1 MQNIDIKIMNWDK
14 LLSAKRLG
22 LEDREIKNT
31 DEIRSQFQ
39 RDYDRIIFSSPF
51 RRLQNK
57 TQVFPLPGSVFVHNR
72 LTHSLEV
79 ASVGR
84 SLANLVTQFLQK
96 RDDIQNKDIL
106 NELGSIVSAA
116 CLAHDMGNPPF
127 GHAGEEAISKYFS
140 EGNGKKI
147 KNVVTEDEWN
157 DLTHFEGNANA
168 LRLLTHQF
176 TGRRKGGFALTY
188 STLATLIKYPY
199 GSDAM
204 MQGKK
209 KFGYFQAEKE
219 TFLKIANELGLKKI
233 NNQPERFARHP
244 LVFLVE
250 AADDICYEIMD
261 IEDAHK
267 LKILDTPKT
276 FELLLNFFDPDADK
290 IFFETKDRIFEEV
303 TDLNEQVAYLRA
315 SVIGKL
321 IREVAQVFIN
331 NHDKI
336 LHGEYNQSLIKGLT
350 GKSEE
355 AFETCKNL
363 AIRQIYNHKSV
374 VKIELTGFNVLGTL
388 LDEFITAI
396 FNPDSDYSQK
406 ILSILPSQFNVEEHS
421 FYKKAMSVVDFVSGM
436 TDLYAVD
443 LYKDIKGINL

>member
-1 MQNIDIKIMNWDK
+1 MMHWDK
-14 LLSAKRLG
+14 LLSAKRFG
-22 LEDREIKNT
+22 LEDREFKNT

-84 SLANLVTQFLQK
+84 SLANLVARELKQ
-96 RDDIQNKDIL
+96 RDDIRNKEIL
-106 NELGSIVSAA
+106 HEMGSIVSAA

-127 GHAGEEAISKYFS
+127 GHAGEEAISNYFTG
-140 EGNGKKI
+140 GNGQKI
-147 KNVVTEDEWN
+147 KTAVTDEEWN

-168 LRLLTHQF
+168 LRLLTNQF
-176 TGRRKGGFALTY
+176 SGRRKGGFALTY
-188 STLATLIKYPY
+188 STLAALIKYPY
-199 GSDAM
+199 GTDSGM
-204 MQGKK
+204 K
-209 KFGYFQAEKE
+209 KFGFFQSEKE
-219 TFLKIANELGLKKI
+219 TFLAIARELGLKKMSDS
-233 NNQPERFARHP
+233 PMMFARHP

-267 LKILDTPKT
+267 LKIIDTRKT
-276 FELLLNFFDPDADK
+276 FDLLQGFFDSQEDK
-290 IFFETKDRIFEEV
+290 DFYIQKEKVFEEV
-303 TDLNEQVAYLRA
+303 TDINEQVAYIRA
-315 SVIGKL
+315 SVINRL
-321 IREVAQVFIN
+321 INETAQVFIRH
-331 NHDKI
+331 HDEI
-336 LHGEYNQSLIKGLT
+336 MEGTFSQSLIKGLEGNT
-350 GKSEE
+350 KK
-355 AFETCKNL
+355 AFDICKKL
-363 AIRQIYNHKSV
+363 AVKEIYKHRSV

-388 LDEFITAI
+388 LDEFMTAI
-396 FNPDSDYSQK
+396 LQPESDYSEK
-406 ILSILPSQFNVEEHS
+406 ILSLIPAQYDVEGCS

-443 LYKDIKGINL
+443 LFKDIKGINL

>member
-1 MQNIDIKIMNWDK
+1 MMNWDK

-22 LEDREIKNT
+22 LEDREFKNT
-31 DEIRSQFQ
+31 EEIRSQFQ

-84 SLANLVTQFLQK
+84 SIANLVAQYLREQ
-96 RDDIQNKDIL
+96 DDIQNKDIL

-127 GHAGEEAISKYFS
+127 GHAGEEAISKYFK
-140 EGNGKKI
+140 EGNGKRL
-147 KNVVTEDEWN
+147 KNVVTDEEWN

-176 TGRRKGGFALTY
+176 SGRRKGGFALTY
-188 STLATLIKYPY
+188 STLASLLKYPY
-199 GSDAM
+199 GTDAM
-204 MQGKK
+204 LQGKK
-209 KFGYFQAEKE
+209 KFGYFQAEKDI
-219 TFLKIANELGLKKI
+219 FIKIVEELGLKKI
-233 NNQPERFARHP
+233 AKNPLSYARHP
-244 LVFLVE
+244 LVYLVE
-250 AADDICYEIMD
+250 AADDICYEVMD

-267 LKILDTPKT
+267 LKILDTQTT
-276 FELLLNFFDPDADK
+276 FGLLLGFFDTSVDK
-290 IFFETKDRIFEEV
+290 LFYEKKDEIFSEV
-303 TDLNEQVAYLRA
+303 TDINEQVAYLRA
-315 SVIGKL
+315 AVISKL
-321 IREVAQVFIN
+321 IHETAQVFIQ
-331 NHDKI
+331 NHESI
-336 LHGEYNQSLIKGLT
+336 LDGNFSKSLISHLEGISKN
-350 GKSEE
+350 
-355 AFETCKNL
+355 AFDACKKV
-363 AIRQIYNHKSV
+363 AIRDIYNDRSV

-396 FNPDSDYSQK
+396 FQPESAYSQK
-406 ILSILPSQFNVEEHS
+406 ILSILPNQFSVEEHS
-421 FYKKAMSVVDFVSGM
+421 FYKKAMSVVDFISGM

>member
-1 MQNIDIKIMNWDK
+1 MNWETIFTEEQRYKETFNIIEDNRSKYQRDFDK
-14 LLSAKRLG
+14 LVFYSG
-22 LEDREIKNT
+22 
-31 DEIRSQFQ
+31 
-39 RDYDRIIFSSPF
+39 F

-57 TQVFPLPGSVFVHNR
+57 TQVFPLPGSIFVHNR

-84 SLANLVTQFLQK
+84 SLANLVAQYLQN
-96 RDDIQNKDIL
+96 REDIQNKVIL

-116 CLAHDMGNPPF
+116 CLAHDLGNPPF
-127 GHAGEEAISKYFS
+127 GHAGEVAISKYFL
-140 EGNGKKI
+140 EGNGRKF
-147 KNVVTEDEWN
+147 KNAVTPDEWN
-157 DLTHFEGNANA
+157 DLTNFEGNANA

-176 TGRRKGGFALTY
+176 SGRRKGGFALTY
-188 STLATLIKYPY
+188 TTLASLIKYPY
-199 GSDAM
+199 GSNAM
-204 MQGKK
+204 IPGKS
-209 KFGYFQAEKE
+209 KFGYFQAEKD
-219 TFLKIANELGLKKI
+219 TFLKIVHELGLKKVSD
-233 NNQPERFARHP
+233 QPARFARHP

-276 FELLLNFFDPDADK
+276 FELLLNFFDPIKDK
-290 IFFETKDRIFEEV
+290 HFFEIKEQVFEEV
-303 TDLNEQVAYLRA
+303 KDLNEQVAYLRA

-321 IREVAQVFIN
+321 IRETAEVFIK
-331 NHDKI
+331 NHDLI
-336 LHGEYNQSLIKGLT
+336 LRGEYNQTLIKGLQ

-355 AFETCKNL
+355 AFEKCKNL
-363 AIRQIYNHKSV
+363 AIREIYNHKSV
-374 VKIELTGFNVLGTL
+374 IKIELTGFNVLGIL

-396 FNPDSDYSQK
+396 FNPDSNYSQK
-406 ILSILPSQFNVEEHS
+406 ILSILPSQFSVEGHS
-421 FYKKAMSVVDFVSGM
+421 FYKKALSIVDFVSGM

>member
-1 MQNIDIKIMNWDK
+1 MMNWDK

-22 LEDREIKNT
+22 LENREIKNT

-84 SLANLVTQFLQK
+84 SIANVVAKELKTH
-96 RDDIQNKDIL
+96 DDIKNKEIL

-127 GHAGEEAISKYFS
+127 GHAGEEAISKYFK
-140 EGNGKKI
+140 EGNGKRL
-147 KNVVTEDEWN
+147 KNVVTDEEWN

-176 TGRRKGGFALTY
+176 SGRRKGGFALTY
-188 STLATLIKYPY
+188 STLASLLKYPY
-199 GSDAM
+199 GTDAIL
-204 MQGKK
+204 QGKK
-209 KFGYFQAEKE
+209 KFGYFQAEKDIFINIVE
-219 TFLKIANELGLKKI
+219 ELGLKKTGE
-233 NNQPERFARHP
+233 NPLSYARHP
-244 LVFLVE
+244 LVYLVE
-250 AADDICYEIMD
+250 AADDICYEVMD

-267 LKILDTPKT
+267 LKILDTQTT
-276 FELLLNFFDPDADK
+276 FGLLLGFFDTSVDK
-290 IFFETKDRIFEEV
+290 SFYEKKDEIFSEV
-303 TDLNEQVAYLRA
+303 TDINEQVAYLRA
-315 SVIGKL
+315 AVISKL
-321 IREVAQVFIN
+321 IHETAQVFIQ
-331 NHDKI
+331 NHENI
-336 LHGEYNQSLIKGLT
+336 LDGNFSKSLISHLEGISKN
-350 GKSEE
+350 
-355 AFETCKNL
+355 AFDACKKV
-363 AIRQIYNHKSV
+363 AIRDIYNDRSV

-396 FNPDSDYSQK
+396 FQPESDYSQK
-406 ILSILPSQFNVEEHS
+406 ILSILPNQFSVEGNS
-421 FYKKAMSVVDFVSGM
+421 FYKKAMSVVDFISGM

>member
-1 MQNIDIKIMNWDK
+1 MMNWDQ

-22 LEDREIKNT
+22 LEEREFKNT
-31 DEIRSQFQ
+31 NEIRSQFQ

-84 SLANLVTQFLQK
+84 SLANLVAQYLQSRK
-96 RDDIQNKDIL
+96 DIPNKEIL

-127 GHAGEEAISKYFS
+127 GHAGEVAISKYFL
-140 EGNGKKI
+140 EGKGQKF
-147 KNVVTEDEWN
+147 KNAVKPEEWN

-168 LRLLTHQF
+168 LRLLTNQF
-176 TGRRKGGFALTY
+176 NGRRKGGFALTY
-188 STLATLIKYPY
+188 TTLSALIKYPY

-204 MQGKK
+204 LPGKS

-219 TFLKIANELGLKKI
+219 TFLNIASELGLKKV
-233 NNQPERFARHP
+233 NEQPERYARHP

-267 LKILDTPKT
+267 LKILDTTQT
-276 FELLLNFFDPDADK
+276 FELLLNFFDPVKDK
-290 IFFETKDRIFEEV
+290 AFFESKNQIFEEV
-303 TDLNEQVAYLRA
+303 SDLNEQVAYLRA

-321 IREVAQVFIN
+321 IRETAQVFIDH
-331 NHDKI
+331 HDKI
-336 LHGEYNQSLIKGLT
+336 LEGAYTQSLIKGIE

-355 AFETCKNL
+355 AFEKCKNV
-363 AIRQIYNHKSV
+363 AVRNIYNHKSV

-396 FNPDSDYSQK
+396 FSPDSDYSKK
-406 ILSILPSQFNVEEHS
+406 ILSILPSQFSVEGHS
-421 FYKKAMSVVDFVSGM
+421 FYKKSMSVVDFVSGM

>member
-1 MQNIDIKIMNWDK
+1 MNWDK

-22 LEDREIKNT
+22 LENREFKNT
-31 DEIRSQFQ
+31 EEIRSQFQ

-51 RRLQNK
+51 RRLQDK

-84 SLANLVTQFLQK
+84 SIANLVAQDLRNQEEIK
-96 RDDIQNKDIL
+96 NKEIL

-127 GHAGEEAISKYFS
+127 GHAGEEAISRYFN
-140 EGNGKKI
+140 EGKGQRI
-147 KNVVTEDEWN
+147 KDVVTEEEWN

-176 TGRRKGGFALTY
+176 KGRRLGGFALTY

-199 GSDAM
+199 GTDAM
-204 MQGKK
+204 LQGKK

-219 TFLKIANELGLKKI
+219 TFLKIAEELGLKKMSES
-233 NNQPERFARHP
+233 PLTYARHP
-244 LVFLVE
+244 LVYLVE

-267 LKILDTPKT
+267 LKILDSKT
-276 FELLLNFFDPDADK
+276 TFDLLLGFFNAETDK
-290 IFFETKDRIFEEV
+290 KFFKNKDKIFEEV
-303 TDLNEQVAYLRA
+303 SDLNEQVAYLRA
-315 SVIGKL
+315 SVISKL
-321 IREVAQVFIN
+321 INETAQVFIQ
-331 NHDKI
+331 NHNKI
-336 LHGEYNQSLIKGLT
+336 LNGEFEKSLISNLHDTSK
-350 GKSEE
+350 E
-355 AFETCKNL
+355 AFKNCQKI
-363 AIRQIYNHKSV
+363 AIRDIYNDRSV

-396 FNPDSDYSQK
+396 FHPESDYSKK
-406 ILSILPSQFNVEEHS
+406 ILSILPSQFSVEGLS

-443 LYKDIKGINL
+443 LYKDIKGMNL

>member
-1 MQNIDIKIMNWDK
+1 MKWDK

-22 LEDREIKNT
+22 LENKEIKNT
-31 DEIRSQFQ
+31 EEIRSQFQ

-84 SLANLVTQFLQK
+84 SLANLIAQDVQK
-96 RDDIQNKDIL
+96 RVEVKNKDIL

-116 CLAHDMGNPPF
+116 CLAHDLGNPPF

-147 KNVVTEDEWN
+147 KNVVTEEEWN

-176 TGRRKGGFALTY
+176 KGRRSGGFALTY

-204 MQGKK
+204 LQGKK

-219 TFLKIANELGLKKI
+219 IFLQIANELGLKKLSDE
-233 NNQPERFARHP
+233 PLSYARHP

-276 FELLLNFFDPDADK
+276 FELLLGFFDENIDK
-290 IFFETKDRIFEEV
+290 KFYKNKEEIFREV
-303 TDLNEQVAYLRA
+303 TDINEQVAYLRA

-321 IREVAQVFIN
+321 TKETAQVFLKN
-331 NHDKI
+331 QEQI
-336 LHGEYNQSLIKGLT
+336 LEGEYSQSLIKGLE
-350 GKSEE
+350 GKSKE
-355 AFETCKNL
+355 AFDKCKDVAVN
-363 AIRQIYNHKSV
+363 AIYNDRSV

-396 FNPDSDYSQK
+396 FSPDSDYSMK
-406 ILSILPSQFNVEEHS
+406 ILSILPSQYNVEGHS

>member
-1 MQNIDIKIMNWDK
+1 MNWDK

-22 LEDREIKNT
+22 LENREFKNT

-84 SLANLVTQFLQK
+84 SLANLVAQQLKQQN
-96 RDDIQNKDIL
+96 DIKNKEIL
-106 NELGSIVSAA
+106 NELGSIVSSA

-127 GHAGEEAISKYFS
+127 GHAGEEAISKYFT
-140 EGNGKKI
+140 EGKGKKFE
-147 KNVVTEDEWN
+147 NAVSPDEWK
-157 DLTHFEGNANA
+157 DLTNFEGNANA

-176 TGRRKGGFALTY
+176 QGRRSGGFALTY
-188 STLATLIKYPY
+188 STLASLIKYPY
-199 GSDAM
+199 GSNGMLA
-204 MQGKK
+204 GKK

-219 TFLKIANELGLKKI
+219 TFLNIANELELKKI
-233 NNQPERFARHP
+233 SDEPLRYARHP

-267 LKILDTPKT
+267 LKILDTQTT
-276 FELLLNFFDPDADK
+276 FDLLLGFFDKDIDK
-290 IFFETKDRIFEEV
+290 KFFDNKVEIFKEV
-303 TDLNEQVAYLRA
+303 TDINEQVAYLRA

-321 IREVAQVFIN
+321 TNDSAKVFLN

-336 LHGEYNQSLIKGLT
+336 LEGEFNLSLIDGLE
-350 GKSEE
+350 GKSKE
-355 AFETCKNL
+355 AYEACKRV
-363 AIRQIYNHKSV
+363 AIKQIYNHRSV
-374 VKIELTGFNVLGTL
+374 VKIELTGFNVIGTL

-396 FNPDSDYSQK
+396 FSPDNDYSSK
-406 ILSILPSQFNVEEHS
+406 ILSILPLQYNVEGHS
-421 FYKKAMSVVDFVSGM
+421 FYKKAMAIIDFVSGM

-443 LYKDIKGINL
+443 LYKDIKGMNL

>member
-1 MQNIDIKIMNWDK
+1 MHWDK
-14 LLSAKRLG
+14 LLSARRFG
-22 LEDREIKNT
+22 LEEREFKNT

-84 SLANLVTQFLQK
+84 SLANKVAQELKK
-96 RDDIQNKDIL
+96 RGDIHHQEIL

-127 GHAGEEAISKYFS
+127 GHAGEEAISNYFS
-140 EGNGKKI
+140 RGNGQKI
-147 KNVVTEDEWN
+147 RHAVTPEQWN

-176 TGRRKGGFALTY
+176 SGRREGGFALTY
-188 STLATLIKYPY
+188 TTLAALIKYPY
-199 GSDAM
+199 GTDA
-204 MQGKK
+204 GKK
-209 KFGYFQAEKE
+209 KYGFFQSEKE
-219 TFLKIANELGLKKI
+219 TFLKIARELGLQKMSDS
-233 NNQPERFARHP
+233 PLAYARHP

-267 LKILDTPKT
+267 LKIIDSPTT
-276 FELLLNFFDPDADK
+276 FSLLQGFFDPAEDK
-290 IFFETKDRIFEEV
+290 DFYIRQEEV
-303 TDLNEQVAYLRA
+303 FQTVTDVNEQVAYLRA
-315 SVIGKL
+315 SVINRM
-321 IREVAQVFIN
+321 INETARVFIRH
-331 NHDKI
+331 HDEMMD
-336 LHGEYNQSLIKGLT
+336 GRFNRSLIKGLQ
-350 GKSEE
+350 GKTKE
-355 AFETCKNL
+355 AFERCKSL
-363 AIRQIYNHKSV
+363 ATREIYKHRSV

-388 LDEFITAI
+388 LDEFMTAI
-396 FNPDSDYSQK
+396 LNPDTSYSQK
-406 ILSILPSQFNVEEHS
+406 ILSVIPSQFSVEGHN
-421 FYKKAMSVVDFVSGM
+421 FYQKAMSVVDFVSGM

>member
-1 MQNIDIKIMNWDK
+1 MNWDK

-22 LEDREIKNT
+22 LENREFKNT

-84 SLANLVTQFLQK
+84 SLANLVAQELKK
-96 RDDIQNKDIL
+96 RTDINNKEIL
-106 NELGSIVSAA
+106 NELGSIVSSA

-127 GHAGEEAISKYFS
+127 GHAGEEAISKYFN
-140 EGNGKKI
+140 EGNGKKFENAVSQDQW
-147 KNVVTEDEWN
+147 K
-157 DLTHFEGNANA
+157 DLTNFEGNANA

-176 TGRRKGGFALTY
+176 KGRRVGGFALTY
-188 STLATLIKYPY
+188 STLAALIKYPY
-199 GSDAM
+199 GSNGM
-204 MQGKK
+204 IQGKK

-219 TFLKIANELGLKKI
+219 IFLNIVNELGLKKVSDE
-233 NNQPERFARHP
+233 PLRYARHP

-267 LKILDTPKT
+267 LKIINTQTT
-276 FELLLNFFDPDADK
+276 FDLLLGFFDENIDK
-290 IFFETKDRIFEEV
+290 KFLAKKDRVFEEV
-303 TDLNEQVAYLRA
+303 TDINEQVAYLRA

-321 IREVAQVFIN
+321 TNDSAQVFLK

-336 LHGEYNQSLIKGLT
+336 LNGDFNSGLIDEIEGRSK
-350 GKSEE
+350 E
-355 AFETCKNL
+355 AFKTCKKL
-363 AIRQIYNHKSV
+363 AIKQIYNHRSV
-374 VKIELTGFNVLGTL
+374 VKIELTGFNVIGTL

-396 FNPDSDYSQK
+396 FNPDNDYSKK
-406 ILSILPSQFNVEEHS
+406 ILSILPLQYSVDEQS
-421 FYKKAMSVVDFVSGM
+421 FYKKAMSVIDFVSGM

>member
-1 MQNIDIKIMNWDK
+1 MDWDK

-22 LEDREIKNT
+22 LENREFKNT
-31 DEIRSQFQ
+31 EEIRSQFQ

-57 TQVFPLPGSVFVHNR
+57 TQVFPLPGSIFVHNR

-84 SLANLVTQFLQK
+84 SIANLVAQDLRNK
-96 RDDIQNKDIL
+96 KDIKNKEIL

-127 GHAGEEAISKYFS
+127 GHAGEEAISKYFT
-140 EGNGKKI
+140 EGNGQKLKG
-147 KNVVTEDEWN
+147 VVTEEEWN

-176 TGRRKGGFALTY
+176 SGRRVGGFALTY
-188 STLATLIKYPY
+188 STLAALIKYPY
-199 GSDAM
+199 GSEAM
-204 MQGKK
+204 FPGKK
-209 KFGYFQAEKE
+209 KFGFFQAEKN
-219 TFLKIANELGLKKI
+219 TFLKIAEELGLKKLSDD
-233 NNQPERFARHP
+233 PVRFARHP
-244 LVFLVE
+244 LVYLVE

-267 LKILDTPKT
+267 LKILDTKT
-276 FELLLNFFDPDADK
+276 TFDLLLGFFDINHDK
-290 IFFETKDRIFEEV
+290 KFYENKNKIFEEV
-303 TDLNEQVAYLRA
+303 TDTNEQVAYLRA
-315 SVIGKL
+315 SVISKL
-321 IREVAQVFIN
+321 IYETAQIFIQ

-336 LHGEYNQSLIKGLT
+336 LKGEFEKSLIHNLSGISK
-350 GKSEE
+350 E
-355 AFETCKNL
+355 AFKNCQKV
-363 AIRQIYNHKSV
+363 AMRDIYNDRSV

-396 FNPDSDYSQK
+396 FHPESDYSQK
-406 ILSILPSQFNVEEHS
+406 ILSILPSQFSVEEHS
-421 FYKKAMSVVDFVSGM
+421 FYKKAMSVVDFISGM